1 MSFQNNSNATNL
13 EIWIIP
19 CDILQLVLNVVAA
32 ILAIFFLFFAA
43 IDKKCHTIPMMLTI
57 NSCLSEFILTNTL
70 FWAGIFTLINDLQ
83 QIQHK
88 DSLCVFRCYLI
99 HCGCFLQGHSYL
111 LQAIYRYIKIIYPSR
126 LSWQSR
132 QSQLLLIGT
141 IWILAFV
148 HAIPFLFFD
157 GIVYN
162 VDNQVCQMVLGFYF
176 LMIYMMFVD
185 YILPMILIMLV
196 YFKLLRY
203 IKKMGKRVTSTNTLS
218 RAQRELKMVR
228 RAVIMITTIITVG
241 FPFTLF
247 MIMAFF
253 DSAPKYHFRIIFL
266 FGSLSILVVM
276 IILFQFTDSLKIS
289 IIKRIKKRSNKVL
302 PALS

>member
-1 MSFQNNSNATNL
+1 
-13 EIWIIP
+13 
-19 CDILQLVLNVVAA
+19 
-32 ILAIFFLFFAA
+32 
-43 IDKKCHTIPMMLTI
+43 MLTI

-88 DSLCVFRCYLI
+88 DSFCVFRCYLI

-132 QSQLLLIGT
+132 QNQLLLIGT

-162 VDNQVCQMVLGFYF
+162 VHNQVCQMVLGFYF
-176 LMIYMMFVD
+176 LMIYMRFTD

-203 IKKMGKRVTSTNTLS
+203 VKKMSKRVTSTNTLS

-228 RAVIMITTIITVG
+228 RTVIMITSIITVG

-247 MIMAFF
+247 MIMSFF

-266 FGSLSILVVM
+266 FGSASIVVIM
-276 IILFQFTDSLKIS
+276 IILFQFIDSLKMS
-289 IIKRIKKRSNKVL
+289 IIKRIKKRSDKVL